1 MAKELDERQKKFLEI
16 LFEEAAGNPLIAKRL
31 AGYSEGYSTKELINS
46 LKEEIYEATTLFI
59 AMNAPRA
66 ACAIISGI
74 DSPTQLGLKEKLSA
88 AKDML
93 DRAGHVKTDKVQVEA
108 MNGIMILPAK
118 DKSEED

>member
-46 LKEEIYEATTLFI
+46 LKEEISEATTLFI
-59 AMNAPRA
+59 AMYAPLA

-118 DKSEED
+118 DKTEED

>member
-1 MAKELDERQKKFLEI
+1 MAKELNDKQKKFLEV
-16 LFEEAAGNPLIAKRL
+16 LFEEAAGNPVVAKRL
-31 AGYSEGYSTKELINS
+31 AGFSEGYSTKELINS
-46 LKEEIYEATTLFI
+46 LKEEIAEATTLYI

-74 DSPTQLGLKEKLSA
+74 ESPTQLGLKEKLSA

-108 MNGIMILPAK
+108 MNGVMILPAK
-118 DKSEED
+118 DRSEED

>member
-46 LKEEIYEATTLFI
+46 LKEEIAEATTLFI

>member
-16 LFEEAAGNPLIAKRL
+16 LFEEAAGNPVVAKRM

-46 LKEEIYEATTLFI
+46 LKEEIAEATTLYI

-108 MNGIMILPAK
+108 TNGIMILPAK
-118 DKSEED
+118 DKTEED

>member
-46 LKEEIYEATTLFI
+46 LKEEISEATALFI

-118 DKSEED
+118 DKTEED

>member
-1 MAKELDERQKKFLEI
+1 MARELDDRQKKFLEV
-16 LFEEAAGNPLIAKRL
+16 LFEEAAGNAVLAKRL
-31 AGYSEGYSTKELINS
+31 AGYSEGYSTKELVNS
-46 LKEEIYEATTLFI
+46 LKEEISQATKFYI

-74 DSPTQLGLKEKLSA
+74 YTPTQLGLKEKLSA

-118 DKSEED
+118 DKAEED

>member
-16 LFEEAAGNPLIAKRL
+16 LFEEAEGNPLIAKRL
-31 AGYSEGYSTKELINS
+31 AGYSAGYSTKELINS
-46 LKEEIYEATTLFI
+46 LKEEISEATTLFI

-74 DSPTQLGLKEKLSA
+74 NSPTQLGLKEKLSA

-118 DKSEED
+118 DKTEED